1 MVVVEEVNLDFVGD
15 RFVRKQF
22 AVALVALV
30 ALVVVVVVV
39 VVVVEVD
46 LDEIELDLVEVSV
59 DGILDVAK
67 TMVVLVTID

>member
-22 AVALVALV
+22 AVALVAP
-30 ALVVVVVVV
+30 VVVVVV